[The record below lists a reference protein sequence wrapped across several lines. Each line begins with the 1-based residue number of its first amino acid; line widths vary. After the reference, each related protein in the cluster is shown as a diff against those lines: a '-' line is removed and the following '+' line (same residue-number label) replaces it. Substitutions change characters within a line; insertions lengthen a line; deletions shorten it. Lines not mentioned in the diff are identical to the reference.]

1 MALHGGLAWRASVRG
16 AGVREARPEAAP
28 AAAAA
33 VGCSRRL
40 AGRGCVAAAAADGA
54 ALSPLLTSGNVKR
67 QKVSMMSLGCPKNV
81 VDGAHAGGAACAFC
95 AVLQRTRAS
104 PGRSCAARVRCCAA
118 SRAARRIPT
127 G

>member
-1 MALHGGLAWRASVRG
+1 
-16 AGVREARPEAAP
+16 
-28 AAAAA
+28 
-33 VGCSRRL
+33 
-40 AGRGCVAAAAADGA
+40 VAAAAADGA

-104 PGRSCAARVRCCAA
+104 PGAAAGHACSTALQAVQRGAFQLAEPLRRWRRAVAPQTLALMSRLALVRC
-118 SRAARRIPT
+118 RR
-127 G
+127 GDAG